1 MLWHK
6 MDKKKEDLKL
16 LLVYAVIGIIA
27 AGTTGWFLYQN
38 RMKFWKEQACAAF
51 RVALMEELQK
61 RKEVETYYAFSGNM
75 SLPIDSIDSKME
87 PITVSMESEYGKKDF
102 VIPYE
107 KHIHNIERSSSLR
120 ALYSYV
126 LERFPL
132 KADSLNAV
140 WGNLLSEMGF
150 YGKTIVRVV
159 VTDWWERE
167 NCAYSDDSLLVAKS
181 DSLTS
186 KYLGYRC
193 EVGTTGYMYY
203 PWWTTLTIKDKILL
217 CALVFCCCLLFFIQ
231 EYIVKAYRYCFVRE
245 VTVVVEKEIPVVM
258 VEKNQAHIYQ
268 LEDDLRFDTGVAMLI
283 RRDARVQLTAM
294 PAKLLQVFLEAENR
308 RLSVNEIME
317 LLWSGNAVDSARVY
331 TIIKRLRKELAKI
344 SDWEI
349 TNENGSYQLKN
360 PHSIEE

>member
-1 MLWHK
+1 

-38 RMKFWKEQACAAF
+38 RMRFWKEQACSAF

-61 RKEVETYYAFSGNM
+61 RKEIDVYFFLDGDI
-75 SLPIDSIDSKME
+75 SLPVDSIDSKME
-87 PITVSMESEYGKKDF
+87 PVIVPMESKYGKKDF

-107 KHIHNIERSSSLR
+107 KHIHNIERSSYLR
-120 ALYSYV
+120 TLHSY
-126 LERFPL
+126 LLDISPL
-132 KADSLNAV
+132 NADSLNMI
-140 WGNLLSEMGF
+140 WRNLLSEMGF
-150 YGKTIVRVV
+150 YGETIVRIAVA
-159 VTDWWERE
+159 DWWERE
-167 NCAYSDDSLLVAKS
+167 TCTYSNDSLLVAKS

-193 EVGTTGYMYY
+193 EIGTTGYMCYF
-203 PWWTTLTIKDKILL
+203 WWTTLTIKDKILL
-217 CALVFCCCLLFFIQ
+217 CALVLCCCLLFFIQ

-245 VTVVVEKEIPVVM
+245 VTVVVEKEIPVVI
-258 VEKNQAHIYQ
+258 VERNQAHIYQ
-268 LEDDLRFDTGVAMLI
+268 LEDDLRFDTGSGMLI
-283 RRDARVQLTAM
+283 RTDVCVKLTPL
-294 PAKLLQVFLEAENR
+294 PAKLLQGFLEAENR